1 MTRHQ
6 YISPEGGVLVITRRK
21 RTVLE
26 LAVATACFGAAAATA
41 VMPVT
46 AVAAPQNASAQA
58 VVPQTQP
65 AAHKIANENL
75 LKPVTINGF
84 ISSIQNAIAIQKNSN
99 SIVEAISAQ
108 DIGRLPATSIASAL
122 EQLPGV
128 SVQMVGGEPQAMNF
142 HGLGQDFSTALVN
155 GVEQVTTA
163 ENRGVHLNQY
173 PPGWFK
179 DIKLYASPKADLI
192 GQGMAATLDLQTWK
206 PLEEKGPQGAIN
218 MDYTW
223 LTPGDLMPGPGVND
237 KGYDVNGMYMTQ
249 FDHHKLGVM
258 AGVDVS
264 VQPEKRLREAPYG
277 LATNTAGDMLPGGV
291 KAYNYSVLR
300 KRESFITTIQYRPNS
315 FYDTALTLTYERYH
329 KTTQRKGIEIQMADN
344 GVTQLTSMGPVVNG
358 FVESGTYSNV
368 YPVIRNDYNHHHDR
382 VYNIDWQN
390 RLKFSNSWTGE
401 FQASYN
407 SAMRTYGKLESYSGF
422 GYDGPANLATV
433 PPTTVNFSYGA
444 DGQLLLNSAQDFAAS
459 SIVLTDPQGW
469 GAGAHLVQQGFLNQ
483 LHNNEYLANFKMSAR
498 HYFAS
503 GPISSMN
510 VGVDYSHHH
519 KNLNLAQD
527 YLVLPGS
534 CLVFSSTCTPTET
547 APIPASASLGSVDAM
562 SFMGLGP
569 QVAYNPW
576 ALLSS
581 GADLFYPTSNSNT
594 GPLGPPDWTLHED
607 DTYGFI
613 QFDINT
619 SLGPNVGLRGNF
631 GVQVAHTAQESKG
644 SRLAPALTPGGPSIL
659 IPMTGGTS
667 FTRVLP
673 SLNLVF
679 SFPDNYD
686 ARLGVARTM
695 ARPLMT
701 AMADSLSVS
710 TNTSYLTSKNPNQAY
725 FSGGGGNPALLP
737 TMATNVNV
745 SLEKY
750 FAGSDYHC
758 TPGERAENSS
768 LCLTGGAG
776 YVQLSGFYIGLSNY
790 INQSAATLYNFAPFV
805 DTYLTPAQQQ
815 ELGTTYGTMT
825 IPNNDGSGH
834 IYGGQL
840 AVNVPFGDL
849 THWLDG
855 FGVEASGTL
864 THSAVYYAGNTQP
877 TSVLGLAKWVQNY
890 TLYYAY
896 RGFEADVN
904 FNSRTKALAEIYGI
918 SETRQADMQRAQH
931 WISAQVS
938 YGFNS
943 GMLKG
948 LTLIASGWNLGNE
961 VQEEY
966 QGNNPQNVIRWEQY
980 GRTLNVGF
988 SYRFE

>member
-1 MTRHQ
+1 M
-6 YISPEGGVLVITRRK
+6 IIRRK
-21 RTVLE
+21 RTILE
-26 LAVATACFGAAAATA
+26 MAVATACFGAAAAA
-41 VMPVT
+41 LMPVT
-46 AVAAPQNASAQA
+46 AVAAPQSASA
-58 VVPQTQP
+58 PTI
-65 AAHKIANENL
+65 AARGKTGKQQIANEKL
-75 LKPVTINGF
+75 LKPVLINGF

-108 DIGRLPATSIASAL
+108 DIGRLPATSIASAF

-128 SVQMVGGEPQAMNF
+128 SVQMVGGEPEAVNF
-142 HGLGQDFSTALVN
+142 HGLGEDFSTALVD

-179 DIKLYASPKADLI
+179 SIKLYVSPKADLI
-192 GQGMAATLDLQTWK
+192 GQGMAATFAMQTWK
-206 PLEEKGPQGAIN
+206 PLEEKGPQGALN
-218 MDYTW
+218 ADYTW
-223 LTPGDLMPGPGVND
+223 VTPGDLMPGPGVND

-249 FDHHKLGVM
+249 FDHHRLGVM
-258 AGVDVS
+258 VGADLS

-277 LATNTAGDMLPGGV
+277 LATDKAGDLVPGGV
-291 KAYNYSVLR
+291 KSYNYSVLR

-315 FYDTALTLTYERYH
+315 IYDTDLTLSYERYH
-329 KTTQRKGIEIQMADN
+329 KTTQRKGIEFQMQDN
-344 GVTQLTSMGPVVNG
+344 SVAQLTQVGPIVNG
-358 FVESGTYSNV
+358 FVESGTYSDV

-382 VYNIDWQN
+382 VINIDWQN
-390 RLKFSNSWTGE
+390 RVRLPDSWVGR

-407 SAMRTYGKLESYSGF
+407 SAMRIYGKLESYSGF
-422 GYDGPANLATV
+422 GYDGPANETTV
-433 PPTTVNFSYGA
+433 PPTTLNFSYA
-444 DGQLLLNSAQDFAAS
+444 PDGQLLLSSPQNFAS
-459 SIVLTDPQGW
+459 SAIVLTDPQGW
-469 GAGAHLVQQGFLNQ
+469 GAGAGLVQQGFLNQ
-483 LHNNEYLANFKMSAR
+483 LHNDEYLANFKLSAQ
-498 HYFAS
+498 HFFAR

-519 KNLNLAQD
+519 KNLTLAQD
-527 YLVLPGS
+527 YVVLPGS
-534 CLVFSSTCTPTET
+534 CYIFSSTCTPTET
-547 APIPASASLGSVDAM
+547 APIPASASLGSVDAL
-562 SFMGLGP
+562 SFMGIGP
-569 QVAYNPW
+569 QVAYNPN
-576 ALLSS
+576 ALLAS
-581 GADLFYPTSNSNT
+581 GADLFYPTTDSNT

-613 QFDINT
+613 QFDIQT
-619 SLGPNVGLRGNF
+619 SLGPDVGLRGNF
-631 GVQVAHTAQESKG
+631 GVQVAHTAQKSAG
-644 SRLAPALTPGGPSIL
+644 SRIAPAVTPGGPSIL

-667 FTRVLP
+667 YTRYLP

-679 SFPDNYD
+679 SFPHNYD

-701 AMADSLSVS
+701 AMADSLAVS
-710 TNTSYLTSKNPNQAY
+710 TNTSYLTSTNPNQAY
-725 FSGGGGNPALLP
+725 FSGGGGNPDLLP
-737 TMATNVNV
+737 TMATNVNL
-745 SLEKY
+745 SFEKY
-750 FAGSDYHC
+750 FTGSGYNC

-776 YVQLSGFYIGLSNY
+776 FVQLAGFYIGLSDY

-805 DTYLTPAQQQ
+805 STYLTPAQQQ
-815 ELGTTYGTMT
+815 DLGTTYGTLT

-834 IYGGQL
+834 IYGAQL
-840 AVNVPFGDL
+840 ATNLPFGDL
-849 THWLDG
+849 THWLNG

-864 THSAVYYAGNTQP
+864 THSAVYYAGNPQP
-877 TSVLGLAKWVQNY
+877 VTVLGLAKWVQNY

-938 YGFNS
+938 YEFNS
-943 GMLKG
+943 GDLKG
-948 LTLIASGWNLGNE
+948 LTLIASGQNLGNE

-966 QGNNPQNVIRWEQY
+966 QGTDPQNVIRWEQY
-980 GRTLNVGF
+980 GRTFNVGF